1 MVMHKISE
9 TMERRMVSIINTS
22 QLKFYICL
30 TGYPSPTPYDLRQL
44 VEFAHAI
51 VVAMGNN
58 CSNAEW
64 RSRKYVHD
72 CIKKVVMDELLY
84 TLDDDTNKELM
95 KLMEAVLEGGY
106 NRWRYDVKQSGAP
119 SK

>member
-1 MVMHKISE
+1 MLMHKISG
-9 TMERRMVSIINTS
+9 TMERRMSTKILYMLDWLSITN
-22 QLKFYICL
+22 
-30 TGYPSPTPYDLRQL
+30 PYDLRQL

-58 CSNAEW
+58 CSTAEW

-95 KLMEAVLEGGY
+95 KLMEKALEGGY